1 MKKRSSYLPAII
13 VTIIL
18 ILPSFVPLIPIAV
31 KKYVPFPKLEE
42 ATYLEGTFDYEGE
55 FPYVKLPKFFVV
67 NAEGRYEFKCGY
79 LMGRHGCFTFPKYLK
94 GQSIKVWTT
103 FTHGKVQHII
113 TSGLDNKRVRDHEQE
128 THAKARR
135 ASFDPDY
142 YSGRK
147 FSFIPFL
154 IMLPFLGYLIH
165 RESQRRRDIQ
175 RDASTPK

>member
-1 MKKRSSYLPAII
+1 MKKRGSYLPAII

-18 ILPSFVPLIPIAV
+18 MLPPLAPLIPIAV

-67 NAEGRYEFKCGY
+67 NVEGRHEFKCGY
-79 LMGRHGCFTFPKYLK
+79 LMGRHGCFTFPKYIK
-94 GQSIKVWTT
+94 GRSIKVWTT
-103 FTHGKVQHII
+103 FTHGKIQHIVEG
-113 TSGLDNKRVRDHEQE
+113 SDDKQLYDRLQE
-128 THAKARR
+128 TYAQARS
-135 ASFDPDY
+135 ASFDSDY

-165 RESQRRRDIQ
+165 RERQRRRDIR
-175 RDASTPK
+175 RDVSNSK